1 MELVH
6 ADTYSDYLEMAES
19 GVYDDLQQKRITAW
33 MDLRNKAAHG
43 SYADYDKSRV
53 RLFIDGVRALIL
65 QWQPTNHTKGSPGPE
80 GERREG

>member
-1 MELVH
+1 
-6 ADTYSDYLEMAES
+6 MAES

-53 RLFIDGVRALIL
+53 RLFIDGVRAFIL